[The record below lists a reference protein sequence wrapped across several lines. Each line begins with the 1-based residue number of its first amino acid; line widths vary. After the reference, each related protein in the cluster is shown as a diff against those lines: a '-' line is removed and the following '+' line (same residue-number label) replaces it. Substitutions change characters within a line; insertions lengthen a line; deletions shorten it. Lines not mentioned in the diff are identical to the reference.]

1 MVVATRGRVRAQGLV
16 RDRAARVLAVRVLA
30 VREEAPVGP
39 AAAPADREVRAEA
52 AVRAAPVVQVAPVAL
67 AAQVGPADRVPVQ
80 PATDAGYA
88 IRR

>member
-52 AVRAAPVVQVAPVAL
+52 AAPVVQVAPVAL